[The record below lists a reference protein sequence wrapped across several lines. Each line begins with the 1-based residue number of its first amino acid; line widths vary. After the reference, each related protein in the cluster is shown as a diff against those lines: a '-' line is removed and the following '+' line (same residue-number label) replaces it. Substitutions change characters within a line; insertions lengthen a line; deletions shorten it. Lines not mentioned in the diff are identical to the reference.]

1 MTTDIQTRPSPAHS
15 TGATPSSALGTTVEL
30 RCPRCKSTLSRAEV
44 VTQVLQASRAGT
56 LPRNDAELHM
66 VAVAPSNR
74 SRDDVRAE
82 TLAAIASG
90 ELQALHAEIGD
101 SAQPVASTK
110 RATVITQM
118 ASASR

>member
-1 MTTDIQTRPSPAHS
+1 MNRITRLATIALSLAAAGSAFAESP
-15 TGATPSSALGTTVEL
+15 TVNIGAPFASN
-30 RCPRCKSTLSRAEV
+30 LSRAEV

-56 LPRNDAELHM
+56 LPRNDAELYM

-101 SAQPVASTK
+101 SAQPFASTK